1 MLDTRQSPDGST
13 LKSAQREKN
22 IFIVDDSE
30 SVRTA
35 IRLVIESCT
44 NFRIC
49 GEATHGA
56 QAINT
61 AEALNPDVV
70 IVDLLMPDM
79 NGVEAASLLKKKMP
93 EVPIILF
100 TVFADEMIVPL
111 ASEFGVTVVLSKNDG
126 FAPLVECLNGL
137 LGAKWFL

>member
-13 LKSAQREKN
+13 LKSPQPGKN
-22 IFIVDDSE
+22 ILIVDDSG
-30 SVRTA
+30 SARAA
-35 IRLVIESCT
+35 IRLAIESCT

-49 GEATHGA
+49 GEATGGT

-70 IVDLLMPDM
+70 IMDLSMPDM
-79 NGVEAASLLKKKMP
+79 NGIEAASLLKKRMP

-100 TVFADEMIVPL
+100 TLFADEMINLL

-126 FAPLVECLNGL
+126 FVPLVECLSGL
-137 LGAKWFL
+137 LSTN

>member
-1 MLDTRQSPDGST
+1 MLDTRQSPDGRT
-13 LKSAQREKN
+13 LKSAKCGKN

-35 IRLVIESCT
+35 IRLVIESFT

-56 QAINT
+56 QAINS

-70 IVDLLMPDM
+70 IMDLSMPDM
-79 NGVEAASLLKKKMP
+79 SGIEAEPVEGKNARSSNNS
-93 EVPIILF
+93 VHGILR
-100 TVFADEMIVPL
+100 
-111 ASEFGVTVVLSKNDG
+111 
-126 FAPLVECLNGL
+126 
-137 LGAKWFL
+137 